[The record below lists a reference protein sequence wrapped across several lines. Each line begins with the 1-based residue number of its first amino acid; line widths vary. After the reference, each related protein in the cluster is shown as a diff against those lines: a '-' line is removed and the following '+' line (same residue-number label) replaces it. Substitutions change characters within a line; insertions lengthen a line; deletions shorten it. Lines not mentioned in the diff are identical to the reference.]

1 MDFINIAVNHL
12 GGLMVYFALFLI
24 GSVVMYFLSKLKK
37 ESAVALQVMIV
48 IRALL
53 SAKLGSKASLLI
65 DIWID
70 GLRKIQDGEFSED
83 DRVDQFVRFVRLGA
97 SSKGVELSDSDVDN
111 IRDLVNSTLD
121 VFVGK
126 KPNEINLAV
135 NKFNKMTF

>member
-70 GLRKIQDGEFSED
+70 GLKKIQDGEFSED

>member
-1 MDFINIAVNHL
+1 MEFINIAVNHL

-37 ESAVALQVMIV
+37 ESAIALQVMIV

-97 SSKGVELSDSDVDN
+97 SSKGIELSDSDVDN
-111 IRDLVNSTLD
+111 IRDLVDSTLD
-121 VFVGK
+121 VFIGK
-126 KPNEINLAV
+126 KPSEINLAV
-135 NKFNKMTF
+135 NKFNKMSF

>member
-1 MDFINIAVNHL
+1 MEFINIAVNHL

-37 ESAVALQVMIV
+37 ESAIALQVMIV

-97 SSKGVELSDSDVDN
+97 SSKGIELSDSDVDN
-111 IRDLVNSTLD
+111 IRDLVDSTLD
-121 VFVGK
+121 VFIGK
-126 KPNEINLAV
+126 KPSEINLAV
-135 NKFNKMTF
+135 NKFSKMSF

>member
-126 KPNEINLAV
+126 EPNEINLAV

>member
-97 SSKGVELSDSDVDN
+97 STKGVELSDADVDN

>member
-1 MDFINIAVNHL
+1 
-12 GGLMVYFALFLI
+12 MVYFALFLI